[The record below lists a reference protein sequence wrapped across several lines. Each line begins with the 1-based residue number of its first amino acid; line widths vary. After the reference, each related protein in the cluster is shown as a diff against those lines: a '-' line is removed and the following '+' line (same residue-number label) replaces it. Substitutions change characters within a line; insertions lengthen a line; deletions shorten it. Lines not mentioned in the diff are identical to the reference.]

1 MQESNMQFNTLKIK
15 LSPNAT
21 PAVIEHYS
29 GFKSHHDGDAG
40 IDLLT
45 PEQMVVGSQQTKL
58 IDFLISCEMIGT
70 DGLPASYYLYPRS
83 SISKTSFIMHNS
95 TGIIDAG
102 YRGNI
107 KAAVLNFTDKES
119 SVTAGSSLFQIV
131 APNLKPIKIIIVD
144 TLSDTSRGAGGFGS
158 TGLVVINEKEAASVA
173 ASVTASVTA
182 SVAASVTPTIN
193 NDVTAINN
201 NNNTALK
208 KPRKKHTKN

>member
-1 MQESNMQFNTLKIK
+1 MQDSSMQFNTLKIK

-21 PAVIEHYS
+21 LAVVEHYN
-29 GFKSHHDGDAG
+29 GFKSHHVGDAG

-45 PEQMVVGSQQTKL
+45 PEQTNVGGQQTKL

-70 DGLPASYYLYPRS
+70 DGLPTSYYLYPRS

-119 SVTAGSSLFQIV
+119 SVMAGSSLFQIV
-131 APNLKPIKIIIVD
+131 APNLKPIKIVIVD
-144 TLSDTSRGAGGFGS
+144 ELSDTSRGAGGFGS
-158 TGLVVINEKEAASVA
+158 TGLLSNTTVAAASSLEKQEV
-173 ASVTASVTA
+173 
-182 SVAASVTPTIN
+182 I
-193 NDVTAINN
+193 INN
-201 NNNTALK
+201 NNNSNADIKKTVR
-208 KPRKKHTKN
+208 KPRKKT